1 MRYSLLLLSCIFL
14 YGISTFLKKIVL
26 NKIHPF
32 QFEIIVAI
40 IYTIALPIWI
50 YTLYDNKSGESYD
63 FKSVFFSIVCIMVG
77 MAAAIL
83 FNFLLKESSS
93 PGTVTALVS
102 LSPIITLFLS
112 YMFLQEKLTIFKI
125 LAFILAL
132 VSAILI
138 NY

>member
-14 YGISTFLKKIVL
+14 YGISTFFKKIAL

-32 QFEIIVAI
+32 QFEIIVAV
-40 IYTIALPIWI
+40 IYAIALPIWI
-50 YTLYDNKSGESYD
+50 YTLYDNKSNESYD
-63 FKSVFFSIVCIMVG
+63 LKSVSLSVVCIVVG
-77 MAAAIL
+77 MVATIL
-83 FNFLLKESSS
+83 FNFLLKESRS

-102 LSPIITLFLS
+102 LSPIVTLFLS